1 MAAERKRAVLK
12 THCELSLFTYFI
24 NPHLAWL
31 SEHGCRIQIQ
41 KLYLPHAF
49 LQWIHSKHLWRTYLT
64 GLWTARK
71 SILPRHT
78 LDLACRYKMT
88 PQFKNMYSTE
98 RKGVLE
104 FRIWEL
110 RAWLVWLAKFEHEN
124 TSELKRLTIFFFNA
138 LNYCDKNY
146 IIPFINKSEVLL
158 SGNQMYLKWL
168 LSNMFFTIEN
178 IIKIKFVNIP
188 KNNKTRFS
196 FADCHS

>member
-1 MAAERKRAVLK
+1 MLLYSCHLYRGPSISGQVTKRKCKCLLQCLWHPSKRTCVLTQWGVLLCNTSVSFIQKKHLLESMAAERKRAVLK

-31 SEHGCRIQIQ
+31 SEHGCRIQIL

-49 LQWIHSKHLWRTYLT
+49 LQWIHSKYLWRTYLT
-64 GLWTARK
+64 GLGTTTRK
-71 SILPRHT
+71 SILPRHK

-110 RAWLVWLAKFEHEN
+110 RA
-124 TSELKRLTIFFFNA
+124 
-138 LNYCDKNY
+138 
-146 IIPFINKSEVLL
+146 
-158 SGNQMYLKWL
+158 
-168 LSNMFFTIEN
+168 
-178 IIKIKFVNIP
+178 
-188 KNNKTRFS
+188 
-196 FADCHS
+196 